1 MNDTLLH
8 AWWLL
13 ALRGAIAIAFGAL
26 AILWPAITLVTLA
39 ALFAGFALL
48 AGAVWTFG
56 AVRHRRA
63 DPHWWA
69 LLALGL
75 FSIAT
80 GIAAALYPALT
91 TVVLILLVGAN
102 ALVTGVIDLVAAR
115 RMRRV
120 MEGPL
125 LLFLSGVASVVFG
138 LVVLLFPLGA
148 GAFALAWMI
157 GLYAIVTGAMLLALA
172 FQVRAWSRLH
182 APRRS
187 PSAGAA

>member
-91 TVVLILLVGAN
+91 TVVLIPLVGAN

-115 RMRRV
+115 RMRKV
-120 MEGPL
+120 MEGPP

>member
-63 DPHWWA
+63 DPHWRA

-115 RMRRV
+115 RMRKV
-120 MEGPL
+120 MEGPP